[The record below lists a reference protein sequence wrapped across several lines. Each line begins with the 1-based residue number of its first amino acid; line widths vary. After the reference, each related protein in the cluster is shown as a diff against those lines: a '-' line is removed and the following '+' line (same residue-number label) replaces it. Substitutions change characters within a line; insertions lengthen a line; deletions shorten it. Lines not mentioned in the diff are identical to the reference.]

1 VIQTSSLR
9 KGLVCLTFFLLL
21 LCMISP
27 ISADESS
34 DVIEQQSK
42 YFTVGYVL
50 SEKSE
55 VSYWMLWN
63 SENMAKVADVPPD
76 NPLILERFRNA
87 VDTCLIYETKFN
99 KGIVALIAGCL
110 SPFIWA
116 VTVPEMMESWK
127 LAENAADTADYYFAQ
142 L

>member
-1 VIQTSSLR
+1 
-9 KGLVCLTFFLLL
+9 
-21 LCMISP
+21 MISS
-27 ISADESS
+27 ISAEENS
-34 DVIEQQSK
+34 DVIEQGSR
-42 YFTVGYVL
+42 YFTVGYAV
-50 SEKSE
+50 SENSE
-55 VSYWMLWN
+55 SSYWMLWN

-76 NPLILERFRNA
+76 NPLILEIFRNA

-99 KGIVALIAGCL
+99 QGIVTLIAGCL

>member
-1 VIQTSSLR
+1 MKKVPT
-9 KGLVCLTFFLLL
+9 KGLSIL
-21 LCMISP
+21 LCIGLVAGLIP
-27 ISADESS
+27 GVFAEESS
-34 DVIEQQSK
+34 DVIEQESK
-42 YFTVGYVL
+42 YFTVGYVV

-99 KGIVALIAGCL
+99 QGIVTLIAGCL